1 MQRSASSSDSLT
13 KRALRGVLRLV
24 FRLSITGDPASFHNE
39 RTLIVANHES
49 FLDGLLLALFLP
61 VDATFVVHTEIA
73 RNPLFAWLLR
83 LILHLAVDSTSPLAI
98 KLVCRLVESGKP
110 VV

>member
-1 MQRSASSSDSLT
+1 MDAAHAHASALSGERARRLT
-13 KRALRGVLRLV
+13 AQ
-24 FRLSITGDPASFHNE
+24 FHNE

-73 RNPLFAWLLR
+73 RNPYLPGGCASFRIWRSIQPARSRSNSYAAWSKAAGLW
-83 LILHLAVDSTSPLAI
+83 
-98 KLVCRLVESGKP
+98 
-110 VV
+110 